1 MKSLHGCVPKLHING
16 HNRFCQIFF
25 SFIYEQFTGMTCG
38 EGIESAWS
46 EQNHAAAFTK
56 EQNPGHR
63 HDTLDDFNGYWNWT
77 KLHQL
82 CMWSFTCHYSLA
94 EYFTATHLLS
104 QWKKWSTIHTKKKA
118 SFLAFSETVSPP
130 LLSKWK
136 LFSTSTHSKSY
147 LYEVQ
152 GNGTLWSSVLLLTFN
167 HLFYSVMSQGQ
178 GHSSSSEQEQDTIT
192 SDMTEFIRRGLEL
205 ELTQ

>member
-1 MKSLHGCVPKLHING
+1 MERMRGCVPKLHIHG
-16 HNRFCQIFF
+16 HNRICQIFF
-25 SFIYEQFTGMTCG
+25 SFVYEPFTGMTCG

-77 KLHQL
+77 KLHHL
-82 CMWSFTCHYSLA
+82 CRSLFTHYFLLT

-104 QWKKWSTIHTKKKA
+104 QWKKWSTMHTKKKA
-118 SFLAFSETVSPP
+118 SFLAFSETISPE

-136 LFSTSTHSKSY
+136 SYDTSTHSKDY

-152 GNGTLWSSVLLLTFN
+152 GNGMLSSSIRHMLLIKFG
-167 HLFYSVMSQGQ
+167 HLFS
-178 GHSSSSEQEQDTIT
+178 
-192 SDMTEFIRRGLEL
+192 
-205 ELTQ
+205 